1 VDAVFHLAAV
11 VSVPYSVERPQ
22 ETFAVNREGTSR
34 LLEACRRCGVQRVIY
49 TSTCAVYGE
58 PRYLPIDEGHP
69 THPLSPYAQSKL
81 EAEALCLAFHRS
93 HGLKVTILRLF
104 NVYGPRQGSGPYSGV
119 ITRFIQR
126 LSNGKAPIIF
136 GDGSQ
141 TRDFVHVQDVVQV
154 FTQALHRAE
163 AIGRV
168 FNVATGTPIALSH
181 LAQVMIQLFK
191 AEDIHP
197 EYTDPRQ
204 GDIKHSYADIQAVQ
218 QCLGFHP
225 HTTLEEGLSTLI
237 QSWRRKASST
247 QTP

>member
-1 VDAVFHLAAV
+1 
-11 VSVPYSVERPQ
+11 
-22 ETFAVNREGTSR
+22 
-34 LLEACRRCGVQRVIY
+34 
-49 TSTCAVYGE
+49 
-58 PRYLPIDEGHP
+58 
-69 THPLSPYAQSKL
+69 
-81 EAEALCLAFHRS
+81 
-93 HGLKVTILRLF
+93 
-104 NVYGPRQGSGPYSGV
+104 V

-204 GDIKHSYADIQAVQ
+204 EDIKHSYADIQAVQ